1 MATRILVQR
10 SAHPTG
16 EIEQIMDSIQE
27 TSLFKK
33 VYGCMIGGAIG
44 DALGGPVEG
53 REWTPESIRDSY
65 GEIDWLMPY
74 ERPVGY
80 HAHFHKGA
88 GAYTDDTRM
97 KHLLCE
103 AIVDAGGMPRAGE
116 LGHVLARAYHHAPDE
131 LHEGLIEEYYLK
143 AIWGRDKVIYSGEPT
158 NGAIMSNS
166 PIGLI
171 AACRPHEAYQAG
183 FDLAFLT
190 DGYAKTASAMMV
202 AAIAE
207 AMNPAATIDSI
218 IDAAR
223 ESHLAFAARREGP
236 RWGDLEW
243 KYDPNLDFL
252 NQSIEIAKSAENY
265 IEVQKRLYETLEWG
279 HLFSEATH
287 TLVVPLAMFVNCAAD
302 FKRSVI
308 ACVMYARDNDS
319 YASVVGALAGAY
331 HGVDAIPTDWIK
343 TVVDA
348 NPETDMLD
356 LSIKLTQIIIDNH
369 RQNVRSAE
377 ALASLL

>member
-1 MATRILVQR
+1 
-10 SAHPTG
+10 
-16 EIEQIMDSIQE
+16 MDTIRD
-27 TSLFKK
+27 TTLFKK

-53 REWTPESIRDSY
+53 RERTVEGLRETY
-65 GEIDWLMPY
+65 GEIDELMPY
-74 ERPVGY
+74 ERPIGY
-80 HAHFHKGA
+80 HAHFHKAA
-88 GAYTDDTRM
+88 GAYTDDTRV
-97 KHLLCE
+97 KHLLCQ
-103 AIVDAGGMPRAGE
+103 AIIEAGGMPRAGD

-143 AIWGRDKVIYSGEPT
+143 AIWGRDKVIFSGEPT

-171 AACRPHEAYQAG
+171 AACRPDDAYQAG

-207 AMNPAATIDSI
+207 AMNPDATIDSI
-218 IDAAR
+218 VSATR

-236 RWGDLEW
+236 RWGNLEW
-243 KYDPNLDFL
+243 KYDPNLHFL
-252 NQSIEIAKSAENY
+252 DQGIEIAKAADSY
-265 IEVQKRLYETLEWG
+265 VEVQERLYDTLEWG

-287 TLVVPLAMFVNCAAD
+287 TLVVPMAMFVHCEAD
-302 FKRSVI
+302 FKRSLI

-319 YASVVGALAGAY
+319 YASVVGALIGAY
-331 HGVDAIPTDWIK
+331 HGVDVIPADWIA
-343 TVVDA
+343 TVIEA
-348 NPETDMLD
+348 NPEADMVA
-356 LSIKLTQIIIDNH
+356 LSEQLTQIIIDEH
-369 RQNVRSAE
+369 RKTRQSLD
-377 ALASLL
+377 ALGALI

>member
-1 MATRILVQR
+1 MRDTA
-10 SAHPTG
+10 
-16 EIEQIMDSIQE
+16 
-27 TSLFKK
+27 LFKK

-53 REWTPESIRDSY
+53 REWTPEKLRDTY
-65 GEIDWLMPY
+65 GEIDRLMPY
-74 ERPVGY
+74 EREIGY
-80 HAHFHKGA
+80 HAHFHQAA

-103 AIVDAGGMPRAGE
+103 AIIAAGGMPRPGD
-116 LGHVLARAYHHAPDE
+116 LGHVLAKAYHHAPDE

-166 PIGLI
+166 PIGLV
-171 AACRPHEAYQAG
+171 AACRPQAAYQAG

-190 DGYAKTASAMMV
+190 DGYAKTASAMMA

-207 AMNPAATIDSI
+207 AMHPAASIDGI
-218 IDAAR
+218 IAAAR
-223 ESHLAFAARREGP
+223 EAHLAFAARREGP

-243 KYDPNLDFL
+243 KYDPNLHFL
-252 NQSIEIAKSAENY
+252 DAGIKIAETAADYVEAQ
-265 IEVQKRLYETLEWG
+265 ERLYEALEWG

-287 TLVVPLAMFVNCAAD
+287 TLVVPLAMFAHCQGD
-302 FKRSVI
+302 FRKSLI

-319 YASVVGALAGAY
+319 YASVVGALAGAF
-331 HGVDAIPTDWIK
+331 HGVDAIPQDWIA
-343 TVVDA
+343 TVIEA
-348 NPETDMLD
+348 NPETDMVA
-356 LSIKLTQIIIDNH
+356 LSEAITEIIADEYRDMSTRLN
-369 RQNVRSAE
+369 
-377 ALASLL
+377 ALAQLM

>member
-1 MATRILVQR
+1 MERIRDTV
-10 SAHPTG
+10 
-16 EIEQIMDSIQE
+16 
-27 TSLFKK
+27 LFKK
-33 VYGCMIGGAIG
+33 VYGCLIGGAIG

-53 REWTPESIRDSY
+53 KEWTPEKLREEY
-65 GEIDWLMPY
+65 GVINRLMPY
-74 ERPVGY
+74 ERDIGY

-88 GAYTDDTRM
+88 GAYTDDTRV
-97 KHLLCE
+97 KHLLCLAIIE
-103 AIVDAGGMPRAGE
+103 ADGMPRPGD

-131 LHEGLIEEYYLK
+131 MHEGLIEEYYLK

-171 AACRPHEAYQAG
+171 AACRPHAAYQAG

-202 AAIAE
+202 AAVAE

-218 IDAAR
+218 VAATR
-223 ESHLAFAARREGP
+223 ETHIAFARRREGP

-252 NQSIEIAKSAENY
+252 DKGIEIAKAAKDY
-265 IEVQKRLYETLEWG
+265 VEVQERLYETLEWG

-287 TLVVPLAMFVNCAAD
+287 TLVVPLAMFVHCKAD
-302 FKRSVI
+302 FLQTLI

-319 YASVVGALAGAY
+319 YASVAGALIGAY
-331 HGVDAIPTDWIK
+331 HGVDVIPQEWIA
-343 TVVDA
+343 TVINA
-348 NPETDMLD
+348 NPETDMVD
-356 LSIKLTQIIIDNH
+356 LAVKLTGIIVKEHDETMK
-369 RQNVRSAE
+369 SMT
-377 ALASLL
+377 ALAGLL